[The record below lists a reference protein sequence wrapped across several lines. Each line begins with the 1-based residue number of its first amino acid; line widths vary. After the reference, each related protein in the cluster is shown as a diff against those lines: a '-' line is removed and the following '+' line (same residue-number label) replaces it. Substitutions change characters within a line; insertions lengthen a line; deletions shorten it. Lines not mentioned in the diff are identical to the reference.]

1 MKNLKKSELDKIYS
15 NNKNLTDK
23 PIFIDFYADWW
34 GPCKVFEQVLNKV
47 VPNYTNK
54 INAYKVDISKEENLA
69 SVFEARSIPYMIF
82 ITKEGVV
89 SSLTGSLDEDTLRYY
104 FEGLISKK

>member
-1 MKNLKKSELDKIYS
+1 MKNLNKSELSKIYN

-34 GPCKVFEQVLNKV
+34 GPCKVFEQVLDKV
-47 VPNYTNK
+47 VPEYKNK
-54 INAYKVDISKEENLA
+54 INMYKVDISEEQELA
-69 SVFEARSIPYMIF
+69 AMFGARSIPYMIF
-82 ITKEGVV
+82 ISKSGDGAKQ
-89 SSLTGSLDEDTLRYY
+89 LGALDEATLKYY

>member
-1 MKNLKKSELDKIYS
+1 MNKLTFDELKNVYDGEKNLR
-15 NNKNLTDK
+15 DK

-47 VPNYTNK
+47 IPEYKSK
-54 INAYKVDISKEENLA
+54 IDSYKVDISEEEKLA
-69 SVFEARSIPYMIF
+69 IMFGARSIPYMIF
-82 ITKEGVV
+82 ISKSGDGAKQ
-89 SSLTGSLDEDTLRYY
+89 LGALDEATLKYY